1 MMQVCVCVCLN
12 KRGEKEGTMQRCVC
26 VCVCL
31 CLSVCL
37 SEQEGREGGDDAMAV
52 VTVLTVGELRC
63 VELFVPFLELS
74 SKFAAVV

>member
-1 MMQVCVCVCLN
+1 MSVSEQQGREGGDDAGVC
-12 KRGEKEGTMQRCVC
+12 
-26 VCVCL
+26 
-31 CLSVCL
+31 VCL